1 MILHI
6 CFCLWMHSCLRKPV
20 LFCLRHV
27 TAEFIEASLKLH
39 QHLLWRRCTQV
50 RWFLGVLSS
59 DSIILPTFAYKNF
72 ELQLFAD
79 LESVTL
85 VPHVD
90 WSGDTKVK

>member
-1 MILHI
+1 
-6 CFCLWMHSCLRKPV
+6 
-20 LFCLRHV
+20 
-27 TAEFIEASLKLH
+27 
-39 QHLLWRRCTQV
+39 
-50 RWFLGVLSS
+50 VLSS
-59 DSIILPTFAYKNF
+59 DSIIMPTFAYKNF